1 MVFCNLMRKTVLLV
15 LLAGCLPIY
24 AWGPEGHTLVAQIAE
39 AELTPQVRAR
49 VLEILGPG
57 KTMASVSSWAD
68 EVRNSRRETAPWH
81 YIDIPIDK
89 PHLDMARDCANGDC
103 VIAKIEQFR
112 DVLKNPATPP
122 DQRREALMFIIH
134 FVGDMHQPLHC
145 SDNNDHGGNGVRI
158 VFSGRPGN
166 LHGLWDSGMLQRIG
180 TEEALL
186 PGMTREA
193 EHHRK
198 KWAKGTVR
206 DWAEESHKDAQK
218 TVYGKLPKLPHAQPA
233 PVPGATSALPPAPP
247 VTITPMYEHKADPL
261 IVGQIERAGVRLASL
276 LNSTLQ

>member
-1 MVFCNLMRKTVLLV
+1 MNKLAVLYFLASAS
-15 LLAGCLPIY
+15 LLFG
-24 AWGPEGHTLVAQIAE
+24 WGGEGHALVARIAE
-39 AELTPQVRAR
+39 SELTPEVRAR

-57 KTMASVSSWAD
+57 KTMESVASWAD
-68 EVRNSRRETAPWH
+68 QIRNSRRETGPWH

-89 PHLDMARDCANGDC
+89 PHLDMARDCPNGDC

-145 SDNNDHGGNGVRI
+145 SNNSDQGGNGLRI
-158 VFSGRPGN
+158 VYHDRPGN
-166 LHGLWDSGMLQRIG
+166 LHSLWDGSLLQTMG
-180 TEEALL
+180 TEQALL
-186 PGMTREA
+186 PGMILDA
-193 EHHRK
+193 ERHRK

-218 TVYGKLPKLPHAQPA
+218 TVYGKLPKGWNTPHTQV
-233 PVPGATSALPPAPP
+233 PVAANALPPTPP
-247 VTITPMYEHKADPL
+247 VAITPAYEHKADPL
-261 IVGQIERAGVRLASL
+261 IAGQIERAGVRLAFL
-276 LNSTLQ
+276 LNSALQ